1 VSGTDWAPIHERVV
15 EQFRTGWDKPDPHAW
30 DGFLGEQMEFVQPM
44 LRRGTGPRLWWEEA
58 ARTLALVPDLR
69 ADVLAWAGVDDTVFL
84 HLRFSGT
91 LAGKPLTWEAVDLLR
106 VAPDGTAVFRES
118 FFDSVPV
125 AAELV
130 RRPAAWLRWWRS
142 GVGPLFARRRLL
154 RAVTTTP
161 GGTR

>member
-1 VSGTDWAPIHERVV
+1 MSGTDWAPIHERVV

-69 ADVLAWAGVDDTVFL
+69 A
-84 HLRFSGT
+84 
-91 LAGKPLTWEAVDLLR
+91 
-106 VAPDGTAVFRES
+106 
-118 FFDSVPV
+118 
-125 AAELV
+125 AELV

-142 GVGPLFARRRLL
+142 GVGPLLARRRLL